1 MIVRMRIT
9 KVVSLLVCLIAAT
22 AAMAATKR
30 AVKPLTL
37 VPFKYSLYDSATQQ
51 PVIGAEVRSGT
62 QFTTTDTTG
71 SFTLQLPLGRPTS
84 VTVHR
89 TGYDDLTFNVL
100 LPYNDTSI
108 PVSFPIGPPPV
119 LTFPNGGP
127 AQNSTTGVALQPEP
141 PVSVRLTSGQT
152 VHLDADSVQFAYVL
166 QFETPQAAN
175 NASFCMPNGA
185 GWSPDRSE
193 FSQII
198 GPATSLSNAA
208 CCKLG
213 PMLAVNVKM
222 KGSSLPIQVAFAD
235 SCFGYDIDFVG
246 RDHESGQYVYLNFKD
261 IALITFP

>member
-1 MIVRMRIT
+1 MRVING
-9 KVVSLLVCLIAAT
+9 VSLLVCLLAAV
-22 AAMAATKR
+22 AAAGATKR

-37 VPFKYSLYDSATQQ
+37 VPFNYSLYDSATQQ
-51 PVIGAEVRSGT
+51 PVIGAEVRTGT
-62 QFTTTDTTG
+62 QLANTDTSG
-71 SFTLQLPLGRPTS
+71 SFTLQVPLGRPTT

-89 TGYDDLTFNVL
+89 TGYDDLTFIVL
-100 LPYNDTSI
+100 IPFNDTGI
-108 PVSFPIGPPPV
+108 PVSFPLGPQPV

-127 AQNSTTGVALQPEP
+127 PQNSQTGVALQSQT

-152 VHLDADSVQFAYVL
+152 VHLDAYSVQFAYVL
-166 QFETPQAAN
+166 QFQTPQGAN

-185 GWSPDRSE
+185 LWSPDRSE

-198 GPATSLSNAA
+198 GPATSVSNAA

-213 PMLAVNVKM
+213 PLLGVSVKM
-222 KGSSLPIQVAFAD
+222 KGTSLAIPVAFAD

-261 IALITFP
+261 VALITFP